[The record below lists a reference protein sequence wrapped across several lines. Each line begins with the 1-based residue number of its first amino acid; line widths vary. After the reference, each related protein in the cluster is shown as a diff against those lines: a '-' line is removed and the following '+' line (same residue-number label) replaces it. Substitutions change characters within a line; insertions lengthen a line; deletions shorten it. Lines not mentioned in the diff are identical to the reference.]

1 MTVKELKEI
10 LNGIENEEMVV
21 SNGYY
26 CEDINGYYFVASGE
40 SQKLVLSSL
49 NVQPRKTSDK

>member
-21 SNGYY
+21 STGYY
-26 CEDINGYYFVASGE
+26 SEDINGYYFVASGE
-40 SQKLVLSSL
+40 SQKLILSNL
-49 NVQPRKTSDK
+49 NVQPRNTVEK